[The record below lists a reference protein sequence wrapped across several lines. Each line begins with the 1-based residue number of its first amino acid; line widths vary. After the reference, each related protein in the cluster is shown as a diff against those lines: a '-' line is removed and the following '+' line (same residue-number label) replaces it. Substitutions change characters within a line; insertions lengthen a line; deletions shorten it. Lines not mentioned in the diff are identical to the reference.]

1 MKNVKALLVAA
12 GIAALATGAGIVFYP
27 NQQAAHADGL
37 AHVEILTALGAKQVC
52 SCLHVAGREMDSCQG
67 DFTFDMSGISYTDE
81 DNMTRASAQDGRVTA
96 QAKFTP
102 GLGCTLVGP

>member
-12 GIAALATGAGIVFYP
+12 GILALAIGAVRLFYP
-27 NQQAAHADGL
+27 NQQVAHADGL
-37 AHVEILTALGAKQVC
+37 ARAEILAALGAKQVC
-52 SCLHVAGREMDSCQG
+52 SCLHIAGREMNSCKS

-81 DNMTRASAQDGRVTA
+81 NNMTRAQSHGGKVQA

-102 GLGCTLVGP
+102 GLGCTLVEP